1 MHKGADLHPFSDIK
15 EADSLRTVQLMSA
28 CAEHIDVKFLHIDG
42 NMSVGLNRIC
52 MEQDPL
58 FFGNSAYL
66 LYGLYG
72 SDLIIGK
79 HN

>member
-1 MHKGADLHPFSDIK
+1 MNKGADFYPFSDIEK
-15 EADSLRTVQLMSA
+15 ADSLRTVQLMSA
-28 CAEHIDVKFLHIDG
+28 CTEHIDVKRLHING
-42 NMSVGLNRIC
+42 NMSVSLNRIC
-52 MEQDPL
+52 MEQNPL
-58 FFGNSAYL
+58 LLCNSSYF